1 MVTCLN
7 EIRTYHTTWYMVEG
21 VRTKTDYVSDLKW
34 YSLLTSPLEYLAVS
48 YGIGTCFIWYA
59 DVPYGTG
66 YVPHACPRGAGPWTG
81 YIGAERSSCEVACP
95 PP

>member
-48 YGIGTCFIWYA
+48 YGIGIL
-59 DVPYGTG
+59 VSYGTQMYPTVRG
-66 YVPHACPRGAGPWTG
+66 TYLMHAPEELGPGRGT
-81 YIGAERSSCEVACP
+81 
-95 PP
+95 